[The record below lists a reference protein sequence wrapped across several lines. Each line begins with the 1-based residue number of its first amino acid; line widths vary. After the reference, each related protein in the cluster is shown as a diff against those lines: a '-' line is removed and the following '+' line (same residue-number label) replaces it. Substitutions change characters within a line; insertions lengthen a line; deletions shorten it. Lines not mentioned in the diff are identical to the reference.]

1 MALYHWIQH
10 VFAYI
15 DKRSLILLSFVRIM
29 YILPNFRELDMSN
42 ALILRNI
49 SKDCSHLEKITWDN
63 NNDQDS
69 LTWFIH
75 IDGSDM
81 SSAQNLKNIYMDD
94 FVFFGNHDKSSDLNN
109 DEYSNIFLF
118 YKCSSKAVVF
128 ERVSIHNIVVEI
140 VPKRLNRREY

>member
-1 MALYHWIQH
+1 
-10 VFAYI
+10 
-15 DKRSLILLSFVRIM
+15 M

-42 ALILRNI
+42 ALIDNWVLRNI
-49 SKDCSHLEKITWDN
+49 SKDCSRLEKITWNN

-81 SSAQNLKNIYMDD
+81 SSAQNLKEIYMDD

-118 YKCSSKAVVF
+118 YKCSSKEVVL

-140 VPKRLNRREY
+140 VPKRLNRREYSYVTIRTPRNWISELKLNE